1 MYDSKPRLQDN
12 MIETLPMYVLYRYTN
27 LISAKPNHWVALLQH
42 GWDAVLIYMVTT
54 HLTPSVAHVS
64 QNVSATFF
72 NDRQMLIVLTSWI
85 VINSIADVQN
95 RSLMGA
101 AQENCGSLCNPI
113 DTSYWQVQSG
123 FFDTLSQSKTRDA
136 TWRVVGWVLLEW
148 QDSAHNSVLG

>member
-1 MYDSKPRLQDN
+1 MNDLKPRLQDN
-12 MIETLPMYVLYRYTN
+12 MIETLPMYVFYRYTN
-27 LISAKPNHWVALLQH
+27 LIFAKPNHWVALLQH

-54 HLTPSVAHVS
+54 HLTPSVAYVY

-72 NDRQMLIVLTSWI
+72 NDRQMLIMLTSWI